1 MVLRFIKGMVEHL
14 RGGLGKTRSL
24 FSSVFSRAL
33 DGETIDALEEA
44 LIGAD
49 VGVELS
55 VKIVDELK
63 ERYRR
68 GEFADT
74 EALMEA
80 LKERLFEI
88 LKEDADVS
96 LSLASEPPSV
106 IFVAGVNGSGKTTSI
121 AKLAH
126 YLTVDKGMSVV
137 VAACDTFRA
146 AAIEQLERW
155 CERIQ
160 KRLPKEL
167 FCRLVRHESGSD
179 PAAVAFDS
187 IDAAVARNADVVI
200 IDTAG
205 RMHTRLPLMEELRKI
220 VRVVGKKIEGA
231 PHETLLVMDATTG
244 QNGIAQAQKFKE
256 AIPVTGIFLAKL
268 DGTAKGGVV
277 VAIKDSLG
285 IPVKFV
291 GIGERLE
298 DIEVFDA
305 ASFVEALLGR

>member
-14 RGGLGKTRSL
+14 RSGLGKTRSL
-24 FSSVFSRAL
+24 FSSVFSRTL
-33 DGETIDALEEA
+33 DEETMDALEEA

-68 GEFADT
+68 GEFSEM

-96 LSLASEPPSV
+96 LRLASESPSV

-126 YLTVDKGMSVV
+126 YLTVGKGMSVV

-160 KRLPKEL
+160 ERLPKER

>member
-1 MVLRFIKGMVEHL
+1 M
-14 RGGLGKTRSL
+14 
-24 FSSVFSRAL
+24 SV
-33 DGETIDALEEA
+33 LEEA

-55 VKIVDELK
+55 VSIVDELK
-63 ERYRR
+63 EGYRR
-68 GEFADT
+68 GEFTDT
-74 EALMEA
+74 GSLMEA

-88 LKEDADVS
+88 LKEDSDVS
-96 LSLASEPPSV
+96 LSFASEPPSV

-121 AKLAH
+121 AKLAY
-126 YLTVDKGMSVV
+126 YLTGRGMSVV

-160 KRLPKEL
+160 KGLPKGL

-187 IDAAVARNADVVI
+187 IGAAVARNADVVI

-220 VRVVGKKIEGA
+220 VRVVRKKIGSA

-291 GIGERLE
+291 GIGEGLE
-298 DIEVFDA
+298 DMEVFDA
-305 ASFVEALLGR
+305 ASFIEALLGR